1 MAIKFV
7 DEADLTTVGNA
18 IRAKTGGSGLLTFP
32 EGMAAAI
39 AGIEAGADLP
49 TLTNPA
55 GAGDIAAGKQA
66 IRQDGGV
73 VTGSV
78 PTPNSVTLEDG
89 TVEAGVSIGG
99 GGVFLAT
106 GTMATDNLLRAGK
119 TVQVSVAASEFGNAE
134 AADVAAGK
142 TFTSAAGLEAVGTS
156 TAVETGDATAAA
168 GEILSGKTAYVNG
181 QKVTGSMPNQG
192 AKNQALNCGSSY
204 PIPAG
209 YHNGSGVVTTH
220 SLASQTEGTA
230 TAADIA
236 SGKTAWVNGERVTGA
251 ATLSGLTSIVDHS
264 SELKFNQ
271 EIDVP
276 YSEDGLLYIKTLSG
290 EQAVLP
296 MLTIY
301 TKNYSGSRSLDL
313 EIIYTGTTS
322 AILRFYKAS
331 TSAIRI
337 ARPTSE
343 IANLNTWL
351 AEVKVIH
358 GDIG

>member
-1 MAIKFV
+1 M
-7 DEADLTTVGNA
+7 LTS
-18 IRAKTGGSGLLTFP
+18 RFP
-32 EGMAAAI
+32 GEVS
-39 AGIEAGADLP
+39 GADLP

-251 ATLSGLTSIVDHS
+251 AKKFSAVRTLSGSSLTLDATGCTHVRIVDS
-264 SELKFNQ
+264 QGNEN
-271 EIDVP
+271 I
-276 YSEDGLLYIKTLSG
+276 LYIRNLKTS
-290 EQAVLP
+290 ASTP
-296 MLTIY
+296 
-301 TKNYSGSRSLDL
+301 TKLACIKSS
-313 EIIYTGTTS
+313 GTTS
-322 AILRFYKAS
+322 QTISLYYIAPNVKTDYGIEYDGVAAI
-331 TSAIRI
+331 
-337 ARPTSE
+337 
-343 IANLNTWL
+343 
-351 AEVKVIH
+351 EVGVFA
-358 GDIG
+358 

>member
-1 MAIKFV
+1 M
-7 DEADLTTVGNA
+7 LTS
-18 IRAKTGGSGLLTFP
+18 RFP
-32 EGMAAAI
+32 GEVS
-39 AGIEAGADLP
+39 GADLP
-49 TLTNPA
+49 ALTNPA
-55 GAGDIAAGKQA
+55 GAGDMASGKQG
-66 IRQDGGV
+66 IGQDGMV
-73 VTGSV
+73 VTGNV

-89 TVEAGVSIGG
+89 TVEVGVSIGG

-251 ATLSGLTSIVDHS
+251 ATLSGLTSIVDYS

-301 TKNYSGSRSLDL
+301 TNNYSANRSLNL

-322 AILRFYKAS
+322 TILRFYKAS

-337 ARPTSE
+337 ARPTST

>member
-1 MAIKFV
+1 M
-7 DEADLTTVGNA
+7 
-18 IRAKTGGSGLLTFP
+18 
-32 EGMAAAI
+32 
-39 AGIEAGADLP
+39 
-49 TLTNPA
+49 
-55 GAGDIAAGKQA
+55 
-66 IRQDGGV
+66 
-73 VTGSV
+73 
-78 PTPNSVTLEDG
+78 
-89 TVEAGVSIGG
+89 
-99 GGVFLAT
+99 
-106 GTMATDNLLRAGK
+106 
-119 TVQVSVAASEFGNAE
+119 
-134 AADVAAGK
+134 AAGK
-142 TFTSAAGLEAVGTS
+142 TFTSSAGLAVTGTS

-168 GEILSGKTAYVNG
+168 GEILSGKTAYVHG
-181 QKVTGSMPNQG
+181 QKVNGSMTNQG
-192 AKNQALNCGSSY
+192 AKNQALNCGGSY
-204 PIPAG
+204 TIPAG
-209 YHNGSGVVTTH
+209 YHNGSGKVTAN
-220 SLASQTEGTA
+220 SLASQTAGTA
-230 TAADIA
+230 AAADIA

-251 ATLSGLTSIVDHS
+251 ATLSGLTSIVDYS

-301 TKNYSGSRSLDL
+301 TNNYSGNRSLDL

-337 ARPTSE
+337 ARPTST

>member
-1 MAIKFV
+1 
-7 DEADLTTVGNA
+7 
-18 IRAKTGGSGLLTFP
+18 
-32 EGMAAAI
+32 
-39 AGIEAGADLP
+39 
-49 TLTNPA
+49 
-55 GAGDIAAGKQA
+55 
-66 IRQDGGV
+66 
-73 VTGSV
+73 
-78 PTPNSVTLEDG
+78 
-89 TVEAGVSIGG
+89 
-99 GGVFLAT
+99 
-106 GTMATDNLLRAGK
+106 
-119 TVQVSVAASEFGNAE
+119 
-134 AADVAAGK
+134 
-142 TFTSAAGLEAVGTS
+142 
-156 TAVETGDATAAA
+156 
-168 GEILSGKTAYVNG
+168 
-181 QKVTGSMPNQG
+181 MPNQG

-251 ATLSGLTSIVDHS
+251 ATLSGLTSIVDYS

-276 YSEDGLLYIKTLSG
+276 FSEDGLLYIKTLSG
-290 EQAVLP
+290 EQVVLP

-301 TKNYSGSRSLDL
+301 TNNYSGNRSLDL

-337 ARPTSE
+337 ARPSST